1 MYSPKIDEKH
11 IPTLY
16 QLGKSIRK
24 PMTYLVNEAV
34 TQYLANQPQCNRGND
49 DNH

>member
-1 MYSPKIDEKH
+1 MYSPKINEKH

-34 TQYLANQPQCNRGND
+34 TQYLANQPKFDGVQR
-49 DNH
+49 